1 MWVLILPDIWGQ
13 GGIFSY
19 SAAYGKCKNSETF
32 SARLLGDKPG
42 LIFNTKNK
50 CSLSV
55 FADGLED
62 VSFSTVMTDFI
73 DAIFK
78 IDSGEYRVSFIFADC
93 DTVIVTSDY
102 AIELRCDFEKSVNIK
117 KGKKATVYTSESET
131 FAMSSKKKDG
141 ILTYAFSYGKNAGD
155 KCTQILEKNPA
166 DMVQDK
172 ENFYKSLPEIR
183 IPNERIEKLYYR
195 CASVLLS
202 QITSPE
208 GIIKSRYITP
218 TKGTD
223 APLESF
229 WSAFCTLGLRH
240 IAPEIAKETLESI
253 LASQSGDGMISAKIC
268 AKSKSSDINP
278 PILAWCFWEL
288 YLINGDKTMLSDA
301 YAPLKKYLHYIMET
315 RDINK
320 NHLYE
325 WQIDDSKEFCGQ
337 ESIMVNS
344 PRFDDGIILDS
355 VDFTSYVANEAYFMN
370 LIAEEIDKHGE
381 SLYWNVVFER
391 IKGAINELLFD
402 EDDKIY
408 YDRAVVSGMFKK
420 SKTAASFLPLFAGV
434 CENRNA
440 MALLRL
446 LNNEDKFNL
455 KHGVPT
461 VCADSED
468 YSDDMFR
475 GPVHMYINYLL
486 SKGLEKYEM
495 HDKANEIKFKSLDAV
510 MKEFENTGVLYE
522 YYSPDGEKLSGN
534 LKKKDS
540 SSQGF
545 FFDSQN
551 VNIRDFAP
559 TAAVIVDI
567 LLSKSKKL
575 SAK

>member
-1 MWVLILPDIWGQ
+1 MILPDIWGQ

-19 SAAYGKCKNSETF
+19 SAAYGKCKNNEAF

-42 LIFNTKNK
+42 LVFDTKNK
-50 CSLSV
+50 CTLYV
-55 FADGLED
+55 YADSIED
-62 VSFSTVMTDFI
+62 VVFSTVMTDFI
-73 DAIFK
+73 DATIK
-78 IDSGEYRVSFIFADC
+78 IDSGEYKVSFIFADC
-93 DTVIVTSDY
+93 DTVVITSDY
-102 AIELRCDFEKSVNIK
+102 AVELKCEFEKNFNSK
-117 KGKKATVYTSESET
+117 KGKKATIYTSESET
-131 FAMSSKKKDG
+131 FALCSKKKDG
-141 ILTYAFSYGKNAGD
+141 ILTYVFSYGKNAGD
-155 KCTQILEKNPA
+155 KCVEILEKNPA
-166 DMVQDK
+166 DMVQEK
-172 ENFYKSLPEIR
+172 ENFYKNLPELR

-195 CASVLLS
+195 CASVLLAG
-202 QITSPE
+202 ITSPD

-218 TKGTD
+218 SKESD
-223 APLESF
+223 APLMSF

-240 IAPEIAKETLESI
+240 IAPDVAKETLESI
-253 LASQSGDGMISAKIC
+253 LASQAGDGMISSKVC

-288 YLINGDKTMLSDA
+288 YLINNDKGMLENA
-301 YAPLKKYLHYIMET
+301 YGSLKKYLHYIMET

-325 WQIDDSKEFCGQ
+325 WQIDDSKEFCTC
-337 ESIMVNS
+337 ESTMDNS

-355 VDFTSYVANEAYFMN
+355 IDFTSYMANEAFYMN
-370 LIAEEIDKHGE
+370 LIADEIDKHGE

-391 IKGAINELLFD
+391 IKGAVNELLFD

-420 SKTAASFLPLFAGV
+420 SKTAASFLPVFAGV

-455 KHGVPT
+455 KNGVPS
-461 VCADSED
+461 VSFDSED

-475 GPVHMYINYLL
+475 GPVHMHINYLL

-495 HDKANEIKFKSLDAV
+495 HDKANEIKAKSLEAV
-510 MKEFENTGVLYE
+510 MKEYENTGVLYE
-522 YYSPDGEKLSGN
+522 YYSPDGEKVSGK
-534 LKKKDS
+534 LTKKGS

-545 FFDSQN
+545 FFDTQR

-575 SAK
+575 SSK

>member
-1 MWVLILPDIWGQ
+1 MILPDIWGQ

-19 SAAYGKCKNSETF
+19 SAAYGICKNSETF

-42 LIFNTKNK
+42 IIFNTKNK
-50 CSLSV
+50 CTLSV
-55 FADGLED
+55 WADSPED
-62 VSFSTVMTDFI
+62 IVFNTVMTDFI
-73 DAIFK
+73 DATLK
-78 IDSGEYRVSFIFADC
+78 ISSGEYRVSFIFADY
-93 DTVIVTSDY
+93 DTVVITSDY
-102 AIELRCDFEKSVNIK
+102 AIELKCEFEKAVNAK

-131 FAMSSKKKDG
+131 FALSSKKKDG
-141 ILTYAFSYGKNAGD
+141 ILTYAFSYGKNASD
-155 KCTQILEKNPA
+155 RCMEVLEKNPR
-166 DMVQDK
+166 DIIEEK
-172 ENFYKSLPEIR
+172 ENFYKSIPELR

-202 QITSPE
+202 GVTSPD

-218 TKGTD
+218 SKEND
-223 APLESF
+223 APLMSF

-240 IAPEIAKETLESI
+240 IAPDIAKETLESI
-253 LASQSGDGMISAKIC
+253 LASQAGDGMISAKTYT
-268 AKSKSSDINP
+268 KSKSSDINP

-288 YLINGDKTMLSDA
+288 YLINNDREMLEKS
-301 YAPLKKYLHYIMET
+301 YAPLKKYLHYIIET

-325 WQIDDSKEFCGQ
+325 WQIDDSKDFCGI
-337 ESIMVNS
+337 ESIMDNS
-344 PRFDDGIILDS
+344 PRFDDAIILDS
-355 VDFTSYVANEAYFMN
+355 IDFSSYMANEAFFMN

-391 IKGAINELLFD
+391 IKGAVNDLLFD

-455 KHGVPT
+455 KYGIPT
-461 VCADSED
+461 VSRDSED

-495 HDKANEIKFKSLDAV
+495 HDKANEIKTKTLDAI
-510 MKEFENTGVLYE
+510 MKEYENTGVLYE
-522 YYSPDGEKLSGN
+522 YYSPDGEKVSGK
-534 LKKKDS
+534 LIKKGA

-545 FFDSQN
+545 FFDTQN

-575 SAK
+575 SSK

>member
-1 MWVLILPDIWGQ
+1 MILPDIWGQ

-32 SARLLGDKPG
+32 SAKLLGDKPG
-42 LIFNTKNK
+42 LLFNTKNK
-50 CSLSV
+50 CTLSV
-55 FADGLED
+55 YADLLED
-62 VSFSTVMTDFI
+62 VVYNTVMTDFI
-73 DAIFK
+73 DATFK
-78 IDSGEYRVSFIFADC
+78 IDSGEYKVSFIFADC
-93 DTVIVTSDY
+93 DTVIITSDY
-102 AIELRCDFEKSVNIK
+102 AIELKCDFEKPINIK

-131 FAMSSKKKDG
+131 FALSSKKKDG
-141 ILTYAFSYGKNAGD
+141 ILTFAFSCGKNAGER
-155 KCTQILEKNPA
+155 CVEILEQSPEKMMEEK
-166 DMVQDK
+166 DS
-172 ENFYKSLPEIR
+172 FYKSLPEIR

-195 CASVLLS
+195 CASILLS
-202 QITSPE
+202 GVYSPE
-208 GIIKSRYITP
+208 GIIKSRYIAP
-218 TKGTD
+218 TKESD
-223 APLESF
+223 APLMSF

-240 IAPEIAKETLESI
+240 IAPDIAKETLESI
-253 LASQSGDGMISAKIC
+253 LASQAGDGMISSRIC
-268 AKSKSSDINP
+268 SKSKSSDINP

-288 YLINGDKTMLSDA
+288 YLINSDKEMLANA
-301 YAPLKKYLHYIMET
+301 YAPLKKYLHYIIET

-325 WQIDDSKEFCGQ
+325 WQIDDSKEFCGE
-337 ESIMVNS
+337 ESIMDNS

-355 VDFTSYVANEAYFMN
+355 VDFTSYVANEAYYMN

-381 SLYWNVVFER
+381 SLYWNIVFER
-391 IKGAINELLFD
+391 IKGAVNDLLFD

-455 KHGVPT
+455 KHGIPT
-461 VCADSED
+461 VSRDSEE

-495 HDKANEIKFKSLDAV
+495 HDKANEIKAKSLDAV
-510 MKEFENTGVLYE
+510 MKEYENTGVLYE
-522 YYSPDGEKLSGN
+522 FYSPDGEKLSGK
-534 LKKKDS
+534 LKKKGA

-545 FFDSQN
+545 FFDTQK

-559 TAAVIVDI
+559 TASVILDI

-575 SAK
+575 SSK